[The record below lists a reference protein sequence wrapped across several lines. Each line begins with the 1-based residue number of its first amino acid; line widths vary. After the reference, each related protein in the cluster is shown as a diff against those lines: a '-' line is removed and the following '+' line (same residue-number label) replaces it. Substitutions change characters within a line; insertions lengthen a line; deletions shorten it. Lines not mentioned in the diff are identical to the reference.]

1 MSIRG
6 YPDFYAPQDADYV
19 LTTLDADLANGRQ
32 LVPGPGI
39 AIIISGNQVT
49 IETSGGGA
57 GTTASYITRNDERVD
72 LPNSIRLRQGANMV
86 FTYDDINGTLTLSS
100 TASGGGGGGGS
111 GAETFLTIND
121 ESGTLTNSRRYLAGS
136 NVFITDNG
144 AGSTYVVQTEA
155 SITETNGTYS
165 LTSTSKR
172 VHLANA
178 VSGSI
183 TYNLPAASSN
193 TDKTYTIKKTDA
205 SANTVTLTPNGSDK
219 IDTAASYVLTIPN
232 QSATIVSNGSGWWIL

>member
-19 LTTLDADLANGRQ
+19 LTSLDANLANGRQ

-57 GTTASYITRNDERVD
+57 GTTASYITRNDERID
-72 LPNSIRLRQGANMV
+72 LPNSIRLRQGSNMI
-86 FTYDDINGTLTLSS
+86 FTYDDINGTLTLSC

-111 GAETFLTIND
+111 GAETFLTVND
-121 ESGTLTNSRRYLAGS
+121 ESGTLANARQFLLGS
-136 NVFITDNG
+136 NLFSTDNG
-144 AGSTYVVQTEA
+144 AGSTYVVQTEVT
-155 SITETNGTYS
+155 ITETNGTYS
-165 LTSTSKR
+165 LTSSSKR

-178 VSGSI
+178 VSGNI
-183 TYNLPAASSN
+183 IYNLPAASSN
-193 TDKTYTIKKTDA
+193 TDKTYTIKKIDA

-219 IDTAASYVLTIPN
+219 IDTASSYALVIPN
-232 QSATIVSNGSGWWIL
+232 QSVTISSNGSGWWIL